1 MTTHQIYLFLFTIF
15 ISTFAPLR
23 AETLIDDREAALPA
37 MSSAPPSRSI
47 IRGPVVKWVSPTN
60 GTTVNSPF
68 ELKVLLEPREGVKID
83 RSTLKVVYLKS
94 PLVDLTSRL
103 QSSITINGIEF
114 KQAEVP
120 PGSHTIRLTIKDVEG
135 RETNS
140 QLTIKVNQ

>member
-1 MTTHQIYLFLFTIF
+1 
-15 ISTFAPLR
+15 
-23 AETLIDDREAALPA
+23 

-94 PLVDLTSRL
+94 PLVDLTPRL
-103 QSSITINGIEF
+103 QSSVTINGIEF